1 MKAVASIEQALM
13 ELFTN
18 LDREDFDGVASR
30 LDDDVELADEI
41 TGEWLRGKERVAA
54 YLRASK
60 GVVTD
65 VQSRISSLS
74 TRWLTGTVGLATFT
88 ARQHYSL
95 DIVPRDEMLTGTAL
109 FGFPDGGPVTLLL
122 LHLGTPAPARESLEV
137 AGPHWPE
144 KTVSAAARTTTTLG
158 ERLRSERKQ
167 ANLSL
172 RALAD
177 RAGVSASLLSQVERG
192 KVDPNL
198 ASLRRIADGL
208 SVSIVRLI
216 DDNGGAEQPE
226 SRIVRASHRR
236 RIELPDSLLVCEF
249 LVPDV
254 DRTMEVWIGTLQPS
268 ASASLPPRS
277 HDQDEFLL
285 VLEGL
290 MRLEYGGA
298 DLLLESGD
306 SAYVRHGEP
315 HRFTSGSDEP
325 LRFLSALALP
335 GGR

>member
-1 MKAVASIEQALM
+1 MRAVASIEQALV

-41 TGEWLRGKERVAA
+41 TGDWLRGKERVAA

-60 GVVTD
+60 GVVTG
-65 VQSRISSLS
+65 VHSRISSLS

-95 DIVPRDEMLTGTAL
+95 DVVPRDEMLTGTAL
-109 FGFPDGGPVTLLL
+109 FGFPDRGPVTLLL
-122 LHLGTPAPARESLEV
+122 LHLLTPAPACESLEV
-137 AGPHWPE
+137 AEPQWRE
-144 KTVSAAARTTTTLG
+144 KTASAARTTTLG

-192 KVDPNL
+192 RVEPNL

-226 SRIVRASHRR
+226 SRVVRASHRR
-236 RIELPDSLLVCEF
+236 RIELPDSLLACEF

-254 DRTMEVWIGTLQPS
+254 DRTMEVWIGTLQPGT
-268 ASASLPPRS
+268 SASLPPRP

-290 MRLEYGGA
+290 MRLEYGGV
-298 DLLLESGD
+298 DLLLEPWD
-306 SAYVRHGEP
+306 SAYVRRGEP